1 MIRRVPKEI
10 RARISFGSNV
20 APQTAAPRRAS
31 REGAKNAHARSD
43 GPTTIQVRRGRLARL
58 QTPRASRISDAHLPS
73 RAVAMATRDGGGGGG
88 GGGERAGETTDAATP
103 TAPPVPASWSEQGR
117 RRARDARVLL
127 VPVDGGA
134 TAETA
139 MVLRWVAE
147 NVHRPGDRVHVL
159 HVVPPSSWRRQE
171 AAAEV
176 RRRGEANER
185 PGVDR

>member
-1 MIRRVPKEI
+1 
-10 RARISFGSNV
+10 
-20 APQTAAPRRAS
+20 
-31 REGAKNAHARSD
+31 
-43 GPTTIQVRRGRLARL
+43 
-58 QTPRASRISDAHLPS
+58 
-73 RAVAMATRDGGGGGG
+73 MATRHGDGDGDD
-88 GGGERAGETTDAATP
+88 GGGERAGEATDAATP
-103 TAPPVPASWSEQGR
+103 TAPPVPASWSEHGR

-159 HVVPPSSWRRQE
+159 HVVPPSSWRRQD

-185 PGVDR
+185 WGGWGSSGRRDNDRERAFPSDPTNDDEAFANRRSGGHPTPENAPPERPLPRHS